1 MFLAA
6 CSPDTVSHWLF
17 RWWEGGWVSQTGSRA
32 ATSSENIWFNCANKR
47 RYSVFH
53 CYSSCISAMG
63 IYSNSAW
70 CLRPAKSLWRNA
82 ERWSAWLS
90 LGVCVFVFQCVKPL
104 GLNIA
109 GILSLFPFLPVSLA
123 HSFSHA
129 LAISLLF
136 LAVVPP
142 WRRQQW
148 PYCERWE
155 MGSGP
160 MMSSCHR
167 EERRERPPGVQ
178 SALFFPVVFRKAVIN
193 LIPSSSL
200 PASGWWGWWKMEEG
214 QMEKVWRIEKHGVA
228 FRTLS
233 QCDATKWKEEEKMRW
248 WLEMFWAG
256 EKNQQQLKRHWDL
269 ISKEGVY
276 SYLQRENNN
285 ILSNLTSHVKHFQ
298 SIHSHSKG
306 LHTSDSFVWA
316 LKTTSEG
323 VMETP
328 GDAGSNLRRWY

>member
-1 MFLAA
+1 M
-6 CSPDTVSHWLF
+6 CSSLSCPDTVSHWLF
-17 RWWEGGWVSQTGSRA
+17 HWWEGGFVSQTGSQA

-53 CYSSCISAMG
+53 CYSSCISATG

-109 GILSLFPFLPVSLA
+109 GILSLFPFLPVSLT

-155 MGSGP
+155 MGSRP

-167 EERRERPPGVQ
+167 EERRERPPGVH

-214 QMEKVWRIEKHGVA
+214 QMEKVWRIRKTQGGSSYP
-228 FRTLS
+228 F
-233 QCDATKWKEEEKMRW
+233 KMWRDKMEGKGKRW
-248 WLEMFWAG
+248 DDDSRCSELG
-256 EKNQQQLKRHWDL
+256 KKQLKHHWDL
-269 ISKEGVY
+269 IGEEEVY
-276 SYLQRENNN
+276 SYSQRENGHWN
-285 ILSNLTSHVKHFQ
+285 IRSNLTSQ
-298 SIHSHSKG
+298 NICSWY
-306 LHTSDSFVWA
+306 TA
-316 LKTTSEG
+316 TTNVCEH
-323 VMETP
+323 
-328 GDAGSNLRRWY
+328 

>member
-1 MFLAA
+1 M
-6 CSPDTVSHWLF
+6 
-17 RWWEGGWVSQTGSRA
+17 
-32 ATSSENIWFNCANKR
+32 
-47 RYSVFH
+47 FH
-53 CYSSCISAMG
+53 CYSSCVSAMG
-63 IYSNSAW
+63 VYSNSAW

-109 GILSLFPFLPVSLA
+109 GILSLFPFLPVSLT

-136 LAVVPP
+136 LAVVPL

-155 MGSGP
+155 MGSRP

-178 SALFFPVVFRKAVIN
+178 SVLFFPVVFRKAVIN

-200 PASGWWGWWKMEEG
+200 PASGWWGWWKTEGG
-214 QMEKVWRIEKHGVA
+214 QMEEVQGIEKTRGGFIP
-228 FRTLS
+228 FR
-233 QCDATKWKEEEKMRW
+233 
-248 WLEMFWAG
+248 
-256 EKNQQQLKRHWDL
+256 N
-269 ISKEGVY
+269 
-276 SYLQRENNN
+276 
-285 ILSNLTSHVKHFQ
+285 
-298 SIHSHSKG
+298 
-306 LHTSDSFVWA
+306 
-316 LKTTSEG
+316 
-323 VMETP
+323 VM
-328 GDAGSNLRRWY
+328 W